1 MSGARGGF
9 RKMKAGSSLLLSALS
24 QTDHCTAPTE

>member
-9 RKMKAGSSLLLSALS
+9 RKMKVGSSLLSALS
-24 QTDHCTAPTE
+24 QMDHCTAPTE